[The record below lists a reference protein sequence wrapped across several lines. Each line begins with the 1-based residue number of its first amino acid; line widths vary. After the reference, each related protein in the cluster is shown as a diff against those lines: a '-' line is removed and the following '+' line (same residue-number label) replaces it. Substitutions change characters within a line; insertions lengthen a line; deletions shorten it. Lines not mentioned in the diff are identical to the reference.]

1 MVRGGHG
8 EKFHQEIEIALLRI
22 EPVAGSRAK
31 DRELQ
36 NLPVL
41 ADPDD
46 LLKIFCD
53 DLLHDAGPTTRSCV
67 PEL

>member
-1 MVRGGHG
+1 MVRGCHG

-31 DRELQ
+31 DRELSD
-36 NLPVL
+36 LPVL

-46 LLKIFCD
+46 LLKIFGD
-53 DLLHDAGPTTRSCV
+53 DLLHDVGPRGSFLCT
-67 PEL
+67 